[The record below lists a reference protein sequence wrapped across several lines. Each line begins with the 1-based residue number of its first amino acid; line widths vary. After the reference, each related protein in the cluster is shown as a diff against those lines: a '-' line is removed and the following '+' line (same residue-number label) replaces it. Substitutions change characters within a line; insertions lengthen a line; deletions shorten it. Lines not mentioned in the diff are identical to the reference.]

1 VPRTLGVLL
10 GVFYFRLNLKFKN
23 MMLVSGILCLAVAL
37 LMYAVKELYGRLGE
51 MEKILKSMNDDLNM
65 VSKTM
70 DNMYRDQQGAKQ
82 ILKG

>member
-10 GVFYFRLNLKFKN
+10 GVFYFKTKFKN
-23 MMLVSGILCLAVAL
+23 MVFAIGALFLAVFTL
-37 LMYAVKELYGRLGE
+37 IYVIREMHSKIEK

-65 VSKTM
+65 VSRTM
-70 DNMYRDQQGAKQ
+70 DNMYRNQQEAKQ

>member
-1 VPRTLGVLL
+1 
-10 GVFYFRLNLKFKN
+10 
-23 MMLVSGILCLAVAL
+23 MMLIICMLIGFCFFLLERVWELKKQVAD
-37 LMYAVKELYGRLGE
+37 MG
-51 MEKILKSMNDDLNM
+51 KILKSMNDDLNM

>member
-10 GVFYFRLNLKFKN
+10 GVFYLYLNLKFKN
-23 MMLVSGILCLAVAL
+23 MMLIICMLIGFCFFL
-37 LMYAVKELYGRLGE
+37 LERVWELKKQVTDI
-51 MEKILKSMNDDLNM
+51 EKIVKSMNDDLNM

-70 DNMYRDQQGAKQ
+70 DNVYRDQQGAKQ

>member
-1 VPRTLGVLL
+1 MMFITGV
-10 GVFYFRLNLKFKN
+10 
-23 MMLVSGILCLAVAL
+23 LCLAVSL
-37 LMYAVKELYGRLGE
+37 LMWVIKEMYSKIE
-51 MEKILKSMNDDLNM
+51 KMEKILKSMNDDLNM

>member
-1 VPRTLGVLL
+1 
-10 GVFYFRLNLKFKN
+10 

-37 LMYAVKELYGRLGE
+37 LMYAVKELYERLGE

-65 VSKTM
+65 VSRTM
-70 DNMYRDQQGAKQ
+70 DNMYKEQKEKKQ

>member
-1 VPRTLGVLL
+1 
-10 GVFYFRLNLKFKN
+10 
-23 MMLVSGILCLAVAL
+23 MMLIICMLIGFCFFLLEGVWELKKQVAD
-37 LMYAVKELYGRLGE
+37 

-70 DNMYRDQQGAKQ
+70 NNMHRDQQGAKQ

>member
-1 VPRTLGVLL
+1 MLIGFCFFLL
-10 GVFYFRLNLKFKN
+10 ERVWELKKQ
-23 MMLVSGILCLAVAL
+23 VAD
-37 LMYAVKELYGRLGE
+37 

>member
-1 VPRTLGVLL
+1 
-10 GVFYFRLNLKFKN
+10 

-37 LMYAVKELYGRLGE
+37 LIYAVKELYEKLGE

-65 VSKTM
+65 VSRTM
-70 DNMYRDQQGAKQ
+70 DNMYRNQQEAKQ